1 MKSISVSR
9 NVLFGFLSWFLP
21 LGFTFALTPL
31 IVHGLGTEAYGL
43 YALVM
48 GFVGYSFNFSIG
60 RAITKYVS
68 AYRASNQTERIGEVL
83 SSTFILNLCVSLLSA
98 GALALIADWLVTRV
112 LNIAPPLQPQARL
125 AFYLASVGLIFTM
138 LSQVFSAVPQAV
150 QRFDVYSLIATSA
163 GIATIVGNAS
173 LVRMGFGASALIAW
187 NVAATALGCVAYF
200 VASRQLLPEAR
211 LTLQIRRDLL
221 AGIIKFS
228 SAVTAYQVMANL
240 LLLFERSWLTR
251 SLGTAAV
258 TYYVVPMTIAVY
270 IHAFISSLTL
280 MIFPMASEAGARQD
294 TVRLRQVYT
303 RAFKYTGMLV
313 VFLSLTLAVGSRQ
326 ILSNWMGPEF
336 AQNSAGVLAVQSVVL
351 GLMAMLIVP
360 WQIADGLGFPGRN
373 ALLSLWWLAATV
385 SLALFLTPRLGIM
398 GMAYSRLIPMLITP
412 VYILYV
418 ERRAFGRNLWQF
430 WRRVCF
436 SLLLSGGLTAL
447 TEVLLFRSLPEGWLW
462 LAITIGVGG
471 LVFWSLLLVTRF
483 MDTDE
488 QQWLR
493 RFFSRAV
500 AITPG

>member
-1 MKSISVSR
+1 
-9 NVLFGFLSWFLP
+9 
-21 LGFTFALTPL
+21 
-31 IVHGLGTEAYGL
+31 
-43 YALVM
+43 
-48 GFVGYSFNFSIG
+48 
-60 RAITKYVS
+60 
-68 AYRASNQTERIGEVL
+68 
-83 SSTFILNLCVSLLSA
+83 
-98 GALALIADWLVTRV
+98 
-112 LNIAPPLQPQARL
+112 
-125 AFYLASVGLIFTM
+125 
-138 LSQVFSAVPQAV
+138 
-150 QRFDVYSLIATSA
+150 
-163 GIATIVGNAS
+163 
-173 LVRMGFGASALIAW
+173 
-187 NVAATALGCVAYF
+187 
-200 VASRQLLPEAR
+200 
-211 LTLQIRRDLL
+211 
-221 AGIIKFS
+221 
-228 SAVTAYQVMANL
+228 
-240 LLLFERSWLTR
+240 
-251 SLGTAAV
+251 
-258 TYYVVPMTIAVY
+258 
-270 IHAFISSLTL
+270 